1 MDLLKNLQTTKMP
14 NLKDIKTQINS
25 VGSTKKI
32 TSAMKMVAASKLRR
46 SQEKAEAA
54 RPYSSRLEE
63 MLTSLASSALSG
75 EGIIK
80 LLTGT
85 GKDDN
90 YLVVPVSA
98 DRGLCGGFNS
108 SINKETF
115 KLMKFLEDQN
125 KKAQLLT
132 VGKKSRDF
140 FNRIMKE
147 KIIES
152 FVDTNVS
159 GTGYEAALKISNKL
173 QELYFE
179 GTFDKCI
186 LIYNKFKS
194 VISQEVTQ
202 QQLIPLDVSSKSDD
216 KNENEITDNSI
227 YIYEPDEETILQD
240 LLPKNVSIQIFKVLL
255 ESDAGEQGARMAAM
269 DNATRNAGEMID
281 SLTLKYNRTRQAFIT
296 KELIEIISGAESI

>member
-1 MDLLKNLQTTKMP
+1 MP
-14 NLKDIKTQINS
+14 SLKDIKTQINS

-63 MLTSLASSALSG
+63 MLSSLASSAASG

-85 GKDDN
+85 GNDQN
-90 YLVVPVSA
+90 YIVVPVSA

-108 SINKETF
+108 SINRETF
-115 KLMKFLEDQN
+115 KLVKSLEGN
-125 KKAQLLT
+125 GKKVQLMP

-140 FNRIMKE
+140 FNRVMKDQ
-147 KIIES
+147 IIES
-152 FVDTNVS
+152 FVDLNVS
-159 GTGYEAALKISNKL
+159 STGYESALNISNKL
-173 QELYFE
+173 QELYFD
-179 GTFDKCI
+179 GKFDKSI
-186 LIYNKFKS
+186 LVFNKFKS
-194 VISQEVTQ
+194 AISQEVTQ
-202 QQLIPLDVSSKSDD
+202 QQLIPLDVSNSEKEEE
-216 KNENEITDNSI
+216 KENSSNAI
-227 YIYEPDEETILQD
+227 YDYEPDEETILKD

>member
-1 MDLLKNLQTTKMP
+1 MP
-14 NLKDIKTQINS
+14 SLKDIKNQINS

-63 MLTSLASSALSG
+63 MLVSLASSVASG
-75 EGIIK
+75 DGIIR

-85 GKDDN
+85 GNDQN
-90 YLVVPVSA
+90 YVVIPVSA

-108 SINKETF
+108 SINRETF
-115 KLMKFLEDQN
+115 KLVKSLEEDG
-125 KKAQLLT
+125 KKVDLMP

-140 FNRIMKE
+140 FNRVMKDQ
-147 KIIES
+147 ILES
-152 FVDTNVS
+152 FVDLNVS
-159 GTGYEAALKISNKL
+159 QSGYDSALQVSNKL

-179 GTFDKCI
+179 GKFDKCI
-186 LIYNKFKS
+186 LVFNKFKS

-202 QQLIPLDVSSKSDD
+202 QQLIPLDVSNSSKKESSEDSAV
-216 KNENEITDNSI
+216 KAI
-227 YIYEPDEETILQD
+227 YDYEPDEETILKD

-255 ESDAGEQGARMAAM
+255 ESDAGEHGARMAAM

>member
-1 MDLLKNLQTTKMP
+1 MP
-14 NLKDIKTQINS
+14 SLKDIKTQINS

-63 MLTSLASSALSG
+63 MLSSLASSAASG

-85 GKDDN
+85 GNDQN
-90 YLVVPVSA
+90 YIVVPVSA

-108 SINKETF
+108 SINRETF
-115 KLMKFLEDQN
+115 KLVKSLESN
-125 KKAQLLT
+125 GKKVQLMP

-140 FNRIMKE
+140 FSRVMKDQ
-147 KIIES
+147 IIES
-152 FVDTNVS
+152 FVDLNVLS
-159 GTGYEAALKISNKL
+159 TGYESALNISNKL

-179 GTFDKCI
+179 GKFDKCI
-186 LIYNKFKS
+186 LVFNKFKS
-194 VISQEVTQ
+194 AISQEVTQ
-202 QQLIPLDVSSKSDD
+202 QQLIPLDVS
-216 KNENEITDNSI
+216 NSEKEEEKQNSSSAI
-227 YIYEPDEETILQD
+227 YDYEPDEETILKD

>member
-1 MDLLKNLQTTKMP
+1 MP
-14 NLKDIKTQINS
+14 SLKDIKNQINS

-63 MLTSLASSALSG
+63 MLVSLASSVASG
-75 EGIIK
+75 DGIIK

-85 GKDDN
+85 GNDQN
-90 YLVVPVSA
+90 YVIIPVSA

-108 SINKETF
+108 SINRETF
-115 KLMKFLEDQN
+115 KLVKSLEKDG
-125 KKAQLLT
+125 KKVELMP

-140 FNRIMKE
+140 FNRVMKDQ
-147 KIIES
+147 ILES
-152 FVDTNVS
+152 FVDLNVS
-159 GTGYEAALKISNKL
+159 QAGYDSALQVSNKL
-173 QELYFE
+173 QELFFE
-179 GTFDKCI
+179 GKFDKCI
-186 LIYNKFKS
+186 LVFNKFKS

-202 QQLIPLDVSSKSDD
+202 QQLIPLDVSNSPKEENPDD
-216 KNENEITDNSI
+216 NVVKAI
-227 YIYEPDEETILQD
+227 YDYEPDEETILKD
-240 LLPKNVSIQIFKVLL
+240 ILPKNVSIQIFKVLL
-255 ESDAGEQGARMAAM
+255 ESDAGEHGARMAAM

-296 KELIEIISGAESI
+296 KELIEIISGAESV

>member
-1 MDLLKNLQTTKMP
+1 MP
-14 NLKDIKTQINS
+14 SLKDIKTQINS

-63 MLTSLASSALSG
+63 MLSSLASSAASG

-85 GKDDN
+85 GNDQN
-90 YLVVPVSA
+90 YIVVPVSA

-108 SINKETF
+108 SINRETF
-115 KLMKFLEDQN
+115 KLVKSLEGN
-125 KKAQLLT
+125 GKKVQLMP

-140 FNRIMKE
+140 FNRVMKDQ
-147 KIIES
+147 IIES
-152 FVDTNVS
+152 FVDLNVS
-159 GTGYEAALKISNKL
+159 STGYESALNISNKL
-173 QELYFE
+173 QELYFD
-179 GTFDKCI
+179 GKFDKCI
-186 LIYNKFKS
+186 LVFNKFKS
-194 VISQEVTQ
+194 AISQEVTQ
-202 QQLIPLDVSSKSDD
+202 QQLIPLDVSNSEKEEEKDKSS
-216 KNENEITDNSI
+216 NAI
-227 YIYEPDEETILQD
+227 YDYEPDEETILKD

>member
-1 MDLLKNLQTTKMP
+1 MP
-14 NLKDIKTQINS
+14 SLKDIKTQINS

-63 MLTSLASSALSG
+63 MLSSLASSAASG

-85 GKDDN
+85 GNDQN
-90 YLVVPVSA
+90 YVVVPVSA

-108 SINKETF
+108 SINRETF
-115 KLMKFLEDQN
+115 KLVKSLEGN
-125 KKAQLLT
+125 GKKVQLMP

-140 FNRIMKE
+140 FNRVMKDQ
-147 KIIES
+147 IIES
-152 FVDTNVS
+152 FVDLNVS
-159 GTGYEAALKISNKL
+159 STGYESALNISNKL

-179 GTFDKCI
+179 GKFDKCI
-186 LIYNKFKS
+186 LVFNKFKS
-194 VISQEVTQ
+194 AISQEVTQ
-202 QQLIPLDVSSKSDD
+202 QQLIPLDVSNSEK
-216 KNENEITDNSI
+216 KEEKENSSNAI
-227 YIYEPDEETILQD
+227 YDYEPDEETILKD

>member
-1 MDLLKNLQTTKMP
+1 MP
-14 NLKDIKTQINS
+14 SLKDIKTQINS
-25 VGSTKKI
+25 VGSTRKI

-63 MLTSLASSALSG
+63 MLASLASSAASR

-85 GKDDN
+85 GNDQN
-90 YLVVPVSA
+90 YVVVPVSA

-115 KLMKFLEDQN
+115 RLVKSLEDN
-125 KKAQLLT
+125 GKNVQLMP

-140 FNRIMKE
+140 FNRVMKD
-147 KIIES
+147 KILES
-152 FVDTNVS
+152 FADLNVS
-159 GTGYEAALKISNKL
+159 VNGYDAALQVSNKL
-173 QELYFE
+173 QELYFD
-179 GTFDKCI
+179 GKFDKCI
-186 LIYNKFKS
+186 IVFNKFKS
-194 VISQEVTQ
+194 AISQEVTQ
-202 QQLIPLDVSSKSDD
+202 QQLIPLDVSNSSKEENVDD
-216 KNENEITDNSI
+216 SGAKAI
-227 YIYEPDEETILQD
+227 YDYEPDEETILKD

-255 ESDAGEQGARMAAM
+255 ESDAGEHGARMAAM

>member
-1 MDLLKNLQTTKMP
+1 MP
-14 NLKDIKTQINS
+14 SLKDIKTQINS

-54 RPYSSRLEE
+54 RPYSTRLEE
-63 MLTSLASSALSG
+63 MLSSLASSASSG
-75 EGIIK
+75 EGVIK

-85 GKDDN
+85 GMDDN
-90 YLVVPVSA
+90 YLIIPVNA

-115 KLMKFLEDQN
+115 KLIKSLQEKN
-125 KKAQLLT
+125 KKVQILPI
-132 VGKKSRDF
+132 GKKCRDF

-147 KIIES
+147 KIVES

-159 GTGYEAALKISNKL
+159 STGYDSAIKISNKL
-173 QELYFE
+173 QELFFN
-179 GTFDKCI
+179 GSFDKCI
-186 LIYNKFKS
+186 IVYNKFKS
-194 VISQEVTQ
+194 AISQEVTQ
-202 QQLIPLDVSSKSDD
+202 QQLIPLDFSPQD
-216 KNENEITDNSI
+216 NENKDNEKKDNSI
-227 YIYEPDEETILQD
+227 YIYEPDEEAILQD
-240 LLPKNVSIQIFKVLL
+240 LLPRNISIQIFKILL

>member
-1 MDLLKNLQTTKMP
+1 MP
-14 NLKDIKTQINS
+14 SLKDIKNQINS

-63 MLTSLASSALSG
+63 MLVSLASSVASG
-75 EGIIK
+75 DGIIK

-85 GKDDN
+85 GNDQN
-90 YLVVPVSA
+90 YVIIPVSA

-108 SINKETF
+108 SINRETF
-115 KLMKFLEDQN
+115 KLVKSLEQDG
-125 KKAQLLT
+125 KKVELMP

-140 FNRIMKE
+140 FNRVMKDQ
-147 KIIES
+147 ILES
-152 FVDTNVS
+152 FVDLNVS
-159 GTGYEAALKISNKL
+159 QSGYDSALQVSNKL
-173 QELYFE
+173 QELFFE
-179 GTFDKCI
+179 GKFDKCI
-186 LIYNKFKS
+186 LVFNKFKS

-202 QQLIPLDVSSKSDD
+202 QQLIPLDVSNSSKEENSDD
-216 KNENEITDNSI
+216 NVVKAI
-227 YIYEPDEETILQD
+227 YDYEPDEETILKD

-255 ESDAGEQGARMAAM
+255 ESDAGEHGARMAAM

-296 KELIEIISGAESI
+296 KELIEIISGAESV

>member
-1 MDLLKNLQTTKMP
+1 MP
-14 NLKDIKTQINS
+14 SLKDIKTQINS
-25 VGSTKKI
+25 VGSTRKI

-63 MLTSLASSALSG
+63 MLASLASSAASG

-85 GKDDN
+85 GNDQN
-90 YLVVPVSA
+90 YVVVPVSA

-115 KLMKFLEDQN
+115 RLVKSLEDDGKN
-125 KKAQLLT
+125 VQLMP

-140 FNRIMKE
+140 FNRVMKD
-147 KIIES
+147 KILES
-152 FVDTNVS
+152 FADLNVS
-159 GTGYEAALKISNKL
+159 VNGYDAALQVSNKL
-173 QELYFE
+173 QELYFD
-179 GTFDKCI
+179 GKFDKCI
-186 LIYNKFKS
+186 IVFNKFKS
-194 VISQEVTQ
+194 AISQEVTQ
-202 QQLIPLDVSSKSDD
+202 QQLIPLDVSNSSKE
-216 KNENEITDNSI
+216 ENAEDSSAKAI
-227 YIYEPDEETILQD
+227 YDYEPDEETILKD

-255 ESDAGEQGARMAAM
+255 ESDAGEHGARMAAM

>member
-1 MDLLKNLQTTKMP
+1 MP
-14 NLKDIKTQINS
+14 SLKDIKTQINS

-63 MLTSLASSALSG
+63 MLSSLASSAASG

-85 GKDDN
+85 GNDQN
-90 YLVVPVSA
+90 YIVVPVSA

-108 SINKETF
+108 SINRETF
-115 KLMKFLEDQN
+115 KLVKSLEGN
-125 KKAQLLT
+125 GKKVQLMP

-140 FNRIMKE
+140 FSRVMKDQ
-147 KIIES
+147 IIES
-152 FVDTNVS
+152 FVDLNVS
-159 GTGYEAALKISNKL
+159 STGYESALNISNKL

-179 GTFDKCI
+179 GKFDKCI
-186 LIYNKFKS
+186 LVFNKFKS
-194 VISQEVTQ
+194 AISQEVTQ
-202 QQLIPLDVSSKSDD
+202 QQLIPLDVSNSEKEEE
-216 KNENEITDNSI
+216 KENSSNAI
-227 YIYEPDEETILQD
+227 YDYEPDEETILKD

>member
-1 MDLLKNLQTTKMP
+1 MP
-14 NLKDIKTQINS
+14 SLKDIKTQINS

-63 MLTSLASSALSG
+63 MLSSLASSAASG

-85 GKDDN
+85 GNDQN
-90 YLVVPVSA
+90 YIVVPVSA

-108 SINKETF
+108 SINRETF
-115 KLMKFLEDQN
+115 KLVKSLESN
-125 KKAQLLT
+125 GKKVQLMP

-140 FNRIMKE
+140 FNRVMKDQ
-147 KIIES
+147 IIES
-152 FVDTNVS
+152 FVDLNVS
-159 GTGYEAALKISNKL
+159 STGYESALNISNKL
-173 QELYFE
+173 QELYFD
-179 GTFDKCI
+179 GKFDKCI
-186 LIYNKFKS
+186 LVFNKFKS
-194 VISQEVTQ
+194 AISQEVTQ
-202 QQLIPLDVSSKSDD
+202 QQLIPLDVSNSEKEEE
-216 KNENEITDNSI
+216 KENSSNAI
-227 YIYEPDEETILQD
+227 YDYEPDEETILKD

-269 DNATRNAGEMID
+269 DYATRNSGEMID

>member
-1 MDLLKNLQTTKMP
+1 MP
-14 NLKDIKTQINS
+14 SLKDIKTQINS

-63 MLTSLASSALSG
+63 MLASLASSAASG

-85 GKDDN
+85 GNDQN
-90 YLVVPVSA
+90 YVIIPVSA

-108 SINKETF
+108 SINKDTF
-115 KLMKFLEDQN
+115 RLVKSLEDKGKN
-125 KKAQLLT
+125 VQLIP

-140 FNRIMKE
+140 FNRVMKD
-147 KIIES
+147 KILDS
-152 FVDTNVS
+152 FADLNVS
-159 GTGYEAALKISNKL
+159 VNGYDAALKVSNKT
-173 QELYFE
+173 QELYF
-179 GTFDKCI
+179 GGKFDKCI
-186 LIYNKFKS
+186 IVFNKFKS
-194 VISQEVTQ
+194 AISQEVTQ
-202 QQLIPLDVSSKSDD
+202 QQLIPLDVSNSSKE
-216 KNENEITDNSI
+216 ENIENNSVNSI
-227 YIYEPDEETILQD
+227 YDYEPDEETILKD

-255 ESDAGEQGARMAAM
+255 ESDAGEHGARMAAM

-296 KELIEIISGAESI
+296 KELIEIISGAESV

>member
-1 MDLLKNLQTTKMP
+1 MP
-14 NLKDIKTQINS
+14 SLKDIKTQINS

-63 MLTSLASSALSG
+63 MLSSLASSAASG

-85 GKDDN
+85 GNDQN
-90 YLVVPVSA
+90 YVVVPVSA

-108 SINKETF
+108 SINRETF
-115 KLMKFLEDQN
+115 KLVKSLEGN
-125 KKAQLLT
+125 GKKVQLMP

-140 FNRIMKE
+140 FNRVMKDQ
-147 KIIES
+147 IIES
-152 FVDTNVS
+152 FVDLNVS
-159 GTGYEAALKISNKL
+159 STGYESALNISNKL
-173 QELYFE
+173 QELYFD
-179 GTFDKCI
+179 GKFDKCI
-186 LIYNKFKS
+186 LVFNKFRS
-194 VISQEVTQ
+194 AISQEVTQ
-202 QQLIPLDVSSKSDD
+202 QQLIPLDVSNSEKEEE
-216 KNENEITDNSI
+216 KENSSNAI
-227 YIYEPDEETILQD
+227 YDYEPDEETILKD

>member
-1 MDLLKNLQTTKMP
+1 MP
-14 NLKDIKTQINS
+14 SLKDIKTQINS
-25 VGSTKKI
+25 VGSTRKI

-63 MLTSLASSALSG
+63 MLASLASSAASG

-85 GKDDN
+85 GNDQN
-90 YLVVPVSA
+90 YIVVPVSA

-108 SINKETF
+108 SINRETF
-115 KLMKFLEDQN
+115 KLVKSLEGDGKNVQIMP
-125 KKAQLLT
+125 L
-132 VGKKSRDF
+132 GKKSRDF
-140 FNRIMKE
+140 FYRVMKDQ
-147 KIIES
+147 IIES
-152 FVDTNVS
+152 FVDLNIS
-159 GTGYEAALKISNKL
+159 NTGYDSALQVSNKL

-179 GTFDKCI
+179 EKFDKCI
-186 LIYNKFKS
+186 LVFNKFKS
-194 VISQEVTQ
+194 AISQEVTK
-202 QQLIPLDVSSKSDD
+202 QQLIPLDVSNSSKEENVDD
-216 KNENEITDNSI
+216 SSAKAI
-227 YIYEPDEETILQD
+227 YDYEPDEETILKD

-255 ESDAGEQGARMAAM
+255 ESDAGEHGARMAAM

>member
-1 MDLLKNLQTTKMP
+1 MP
-14 NLKDIKTQINS
+14 SLKDIKTQINS

-63 MLTSLASSALSG
+63 MLSSLASSAASG

-85 GKDDN
+85 GKDQN
-90 YLVVPVSA
+90 YVIVPVSA

-108 SINKETF
+108 SINRETF
-115 KLMKFLEDQN
+115 KLVKSLEGN
-125 KKAQLLT
+125 GKKVQLLP

-140 FNRIMKE
+140 FNRVMKDQ
-147 KIIES
+147 ILES
-152 FVDTNVS
+152 YVDLNVS
-159 GTGYEAALKISNKL
+159 STGYESALNISNKL
-173 QELYFE
+173 QELYFD
-179 GTFDKCI
+179 GKFDKCI
-186 LIYNKFKS
+186 LVYNKFKS
-194 VISQEVTQ
+194 AISQEVTH
-202 QQLIPLDVSSKSDD
+202 QQLIPLDVSNKNNEDKSNETEISD
-216 KNENEITDNSI
+216 KAI
-227 YIYEPDEETILQD
+227 YTYEPDEETILQD

>member
-1 MDLLKNLQTTKMP
+1 MP
-14 NLKDIKTQINS
+14 SLKDIKTQIKS

-115 KLMKFLEDQN
+115 KLMKSLQDKN
-125 KKAQLLT
+125 KKVQLLT
-132 VGKKSRDF
+132 IGKKSRDF

-147 KIIES
+147 KIIEN

-202 QQLIPLDVSSKSDD
+202 QQLIPLNVSSKSDD
-216 KNENEITDNSI
+216 KNDNEITDNSI

>member
-1 MDLLKNLQTTKMP
+1 MP
-14 NLKDIKTQINS
+14 SLKDIKTQINS

-63 MLTSLASSALSG
+63 MLSSLASSAASG

-85 GKDDN
+85 GNDQN
-90 YLVVPVSA
+90 YIVVPVSA

-108 SINKETF
+108 SINRETF
-115 KLMKFLEDQN
+115 KLVKSLEGN
-125 KKAQLLT
+125 GKKVQLMP

-140 FNRIMKE
+140 FNRVMKDQ
-147 KIIES
+147 IIES
-152 FVDTNVS
+152 FVDLNVS
-159 GTGYEAALKISNKL
+159 STGYESALNISNKL

-179 GTFDKCI
+179 GKFDKCI
-186 LIYNKFKS
+186 LVFNKFKS
-194 VISQEVTQ
+194 AISQEVTQ
-202 QQLIPLDVSSKSDD
+202 QQLIPLDVSNSEKEEEKENSSNAIYDD
-216 KNENEITDNSI
+216 
-227 YIYEPDEETILQD
+227 EPDEETILKD

>member
-1 MDLLKNLQTTKMP
+1 MP
-14 NLKDIKTQINS
+14 SLKDIKTQINS

-63 MLTSLASSALSG
+63 MLSSLASSAASG

-85 GKDDN
+85 GNDQN
-90 YLVVPVSA
+90 YIVVPVSA

-108 SINKETF
+108 SINRETF
-115 KLMKFLEDQN
+115 KLVKSLEGN
-125 KKAQLLT
+125 GKKVQLMP

-140 FNRIMKE
+140 FNRVMKDQ
-147 KIIES
+147 IIES
-152 FVDTNVS
+152 FVDLNVS
-159 GTGYEAALKISNKL
+159 STGYESALNISNKL
-173 QELYFE
+173 QELYFD
-179 GTFDKCI
+179 GKFDKCI
-186 LIYNKFKS
+186 LVFNKFKS
-194 VISQEVTQ
+194 AISQEVTQ
-202 QQLIPLDVSSKSDD
+202 QQLIPLDVSNSEKEQQ
-216 KNENEITDNSI
+216 KENSSNAI
-227 YIYEPDEETILQD
+227 YDYEPDEETILKD

-255 ESDAGEQGARMAAM
+255 ESDAGEQGAGMAAM

>member
-1 MDLLKNLQTTKMP
+1 MP
-14 NLKDIKTQINS
+14 SLKDIKTQINS
-25 VGSTKKI
+25 VGSTRKI

-63 MLTSLASSALSG
+63 MLASLASSAASG

-85 GKDDN
+85 GNDQN
-90 YLVVPVSA
+90 YIVVPVSA

-108 SINKETF
+108 SINRETF
-115 KLMKFLEDQN
+115 KLVKSLEGNGKNVQIMP
-125 KKAQLLT
+125 L
-132 VGKKSRDF
+132 GKKSRDF
-140 FNRIMKE
+140 FNRVMKDQ
-147 KIIES
+147 IIES
-152 FVDTNVS
+152 FVDLNIS
-159 GTGYEAALKISNKL
+159 NTGYDSALQVSNKL

-179 GTFDKCI
+179 EKFDKCI
-186 LIYNKFKS
+186 LVFNKFKS
-194 VISQEVTQ
+194 AISQEVTK
-202 QQLIPLDVSSKSDD
+202 QQLIPLDVSNSSEEENADD
-216 KNENEITDNSI
+216 SSAKAI
-227 YIYEPDEETILQD
+227 YDYEPDEETILKD

-255 ESDAGEQGARMAAM
+255 ESDAGEHGARMAAM

-296 KELIEIISGAESI
+296 KELIEIISGAESV

>member
-1 MDLLKNLQTTKMP
+1 MP
-14 NLKDIKTQINS
+14 SLKDIKTQINS

-63 MLTSLASSALSG
+63 MLSSLASSAATG

-85 GKDDN
+85 GNDQN
-90 YLVVPVSA
+90 YIVVPVSA

-108 SINKETF
+108 SINRETF
-115 KLMKFLEDQN
+115 KLVKSLEGN
-125 KKAQLLT
+125 GKKVQLMP

-140 FNRIMKE
+140 FNRVMKDQ
-147 KIIES
+147 IIEN
-152 FVDTNVS
+152 FVDLNVS
-159 GTGYEAALKISNKL
+159 SSGYESALNISNKL
-173 QELYFE
+173 QELYFD
-179 GTFDKCI
+179 GKFDKCI
-186 LIYNKFKS
+186 LVFNKFKS
-194 VISQEVTQ
+194 AISQEVTQ
-202 QQLIPLDVSSKSDD
+202 QQLIPLDVSNSEKEEE
-216 KNENEITDNSI
+216 KENSSNAI
-227 YIYEPDEETILQD
+227 YDYEPDEETILKD

>member
-1 MDLLKNLQTTKMP
+1 MP
-14 NLKDIKTQINS
+14 SLKDIKTQINS

-63 MLTSLASSALSG
+63 MLASLASSAASG

-85 GKDDN
+85 GNDQN
-90 YLVVPVSA
+90 YIVVPVSA

-108 SINKETF
+108 SINRETF
-115 KLMKFLEDQN
+115 KLAKSLESDGKN
-125 KKAQLLT
+125 VQLMP

-140 FNRIMKE
+140 FNRVMKDQ
-147 KIIES
+147 IVES
-152 FVDTNVS
+152 FVDLNIS
-159 GTGYEAALKISNKL
+159 NNGYESALKVSNKL
-173 QELYFE
+173 QELYFDNK
-179 GTFDKCI
+179 FDKCI
-186 LIYNKFKS
+186 IVFNKFKS
-194 VISQEVTQ
+194 AISQEVTQ
-202 QQLIPLDVSSKSDD
+202 QQLIPLDVSDSSEE
-216 KNENEITDNSI
+216 ENADTTSAKAI
-227 YIYEPDEETILQD
+227 YDYEPDEETILKD

-255 ESDAGEQGARMAAM
+255 ESDAGEHGARMAAM

-296 KELIEIISGAESI
+296 KELIEIISGAESV

>member
-1 MDLLKNLQTTKMP
+1 MP
-14 NLKDIKTQINS
+14 SLKDIKTQINS

-115 KLMKFLEDQN
+115 KLMKSLEDQN
-125 KKAQLLT
+125 KKVQLLT
-132 VGKKSRDF
+132 IGKKSRDF

-186 LIYNKFKS
+186 LVYNKYKS